1 MRERKK
7 YHHRKKISPRT
18 KKQCNK
24 VNRDIVEIQ
33 SQEDGIK
40 KRNRKILNTKQNM
53 KKKLVDNSQ
62 QKKKYEKHKYTWK
75 RGQLQKLRVV
85 FVISH

>member
-62 QKKKYEKHKYTWK
+62 QKKNMKNTNIHGKEGNCKN
-75 RGQLQKLRVV
+75 
-85 FVISH
+85 